1 MELIFNLDEIAQAA
15 SLLVKSLGKRTVV
28 ALEGDMGAGK
38 TTLVQ
43 SIGELLG
50 VRDAVSSPTFS
61 IINQYLTES
70 GTTLYHIDLYRL
82 KNESEAIGAG
92 VEDCLYSGQLCLVE
106 WPSRALG
113 IFPPDT
119 VQVKILVMGGQSRKM
134 IIED

>member
-1 MELIFNLDEIAQAA
+1 MELIFSLDEIAQAA
-15 SLLVKSLGKRTVV
+15 SYLLKALGQRTVV

-38 TTLVQ
+38 TTLVN
-43 SIGELLG
+43 SIGESLG
-50 VRDAVSSPTFS
+50 VRDVVSSPTFS

-82 KNESEAIGAG
+82 KNETEAIGAG

-106 WPSRALG
+106 WPSRAPQL
-113 IFPPDT
+113 FPTDT
-119 VQVKILVMGGQSRKM
+119 MKVKLLVMGEQSRKM